1 MDIPKHPHDE
11 FFRLYFKRPELLA
24 SLLEFSLPPELTAT
38 LDLTT
43 LEVEEG
49 THIDEHL
56 REHLSD
62 LAATVELAGRSDD
75 ATTGAASAS
84 AATANDATAS
94 AASASAATASAKVY
108 ILVEH
113 KSYKDPWA
121 LLQLLRYMV
130 QIWSEQRKAKPAEPL
145 MPIIPL
151 VVYHGTP
158 RTVGRS
164 FAELFPGDLPEPLR
178 AYIPRFA
185 AELLNLTAL
194 PDAEIPQAPA
204 PLSAALWAMKYAR
217 TQTEKTLAA
226 LDRLAATVGK
236 ALVEQQGFDILKLYI
251 VQASPYEPSE
261 FIDMVN
267 RVLQTAMLR
276 EEAVGTA
283 EKLIE
288 QGKREG
294 LREGIRRGV
303 DRGRQ
308 EGRQEGKRE
317 GLQEGLQEGKREGLQ
332 EGLEKGR
339 QVGVQE
345 QREHTAR
352 ELLARGLSA
361 AEIAQ
366 VTGLSEG
373 EVRALAEQSQT

>member
-24 SLLEFSLPPELTAT
+24 SLLEFSLPPELTAR

-62 LAATVELAGRSDD
+62 LAATVELADRS
-75 ATTGAASAS
+75 GG
-84 AATANDATAS
+84 ATAS
-94 AASASAATASAKVY
+94 AAPANDATASAATASAKVY

-130 QIWSEQRKAKPAEPL
+130 QIWSEQRRARPAEPL

-151 VVYHGTP
+151 VVYHGAP
-158 RTVGRS
+158 RTVGSS
-164 FAELFPGDLPEPLR
+164 FAELFPGDLPEPLN

-236 ALVEQQGFDILKLYI
+236 ALVDHDGFDILKLYI

-294 LREGIRRGV
+294 LREGMRRGV
-303 DRGRQ
+303 DRGR
-308 EGRQEGKRE
+308 
-317 GLQEGLQEGKREGLQ
+317 QEGKREGLQ

-339 QVGVQE
+339 QEGVQE

-366 VTGLSEG
+366 VTGLSEA

>member
-43 LEVEEG
+43 LKVEEG

-62 LAATVELAGRSDD
+62 LAATVELAHRSDD
-75 ATTGAASAS
+75 ATASSVTAS
-84 AATANDATAS
+84 AATG
-94 AASASAATASAKVY
+94 SAKVY

-130 QIWSEQRKAKPAEPL
+130 QIWSEQRKARPAEPL

-151 VVYHGTP
+151 VVYHGAP
-158 RTVGRS
+158 RTVGGS
-164 FAELFPGDLPEPLR
+164 FAELFPSDLPAPLN

-185 AELLNLTAL
+185 AELLNLTTL
-194 PDAEIPQAPA
+194 PDAQIPEAPA

-294 LREGIRRGV
+294 L
-303 DRGRQ
+303 
-308 EGRQEGKRE
+308 
-317 GLQEGLQEGKREGLQ
+317 QEGLQEGKLKGLR

-339 QVGVQE
+339 QEGVQE

-352 ELLARGLSA
+352 ELLARGLSP

-366 VTGLSEG
+366 VTGLSEA

>member
-1 MDIPKHPHDE
+1 MDVPKHPHDE
-11 FFRLYFKRPELLA
+11 FFRLYFRRPELLA
-24 SLLEFSLPPELTAT
+24 SLLEFSLPPELTAE

-43 LEVEEG
+43 LAVEDG

-62 LAATVELAGRSDD
+62 LAATVELAGPS
-75 ATTGAASAS
+75 GG
-84 AATANDATAS
+84 
-94 AASASAATASAKVY
+94 ATASAKVY

-130 QIWSEQRKAKPAEPL
+130 QVWSEQRKAHPTEPL
-145 MPIIPL
+145 VPIIPL
-151 VVYHGTP
+151 AVYHGSP
-158 RTVGRS
+158 QAVSNS
-164 FAELFPGDLPEPLR
+164 FAELFPPDLPEPIQD
-178 AYIPRFA
+178 YIPRFA

-194 PDAEIPQAPA
+194 PDAQIPAAPA

-217 TQTEKTLAA
+217 TKTEKTLAA

-236 ALVEQQGFDILKLYI
+236 ALVEEEGFDILKLYI

-267 RVLQTAMLR
+267 RVLQTAMLK

-288 QGKREG
+288 QGK
-294 LREGIRRGV
+294 
-303 DRGRQ
+303 Q

-317 GLQEGLQEGKREGLQ
+317 GLQEGLER
-332 EGLEKGR
+332 GR
-339 QVGVQE
+339 QKGVQE

-352 ELLARGLSA
+352 GLLARGLSA
-361 AEIAQ
+361 AEIAEI
-366 VTGLSEG
+366 TGLSEL
-373 EVRALAEQSQT
+373 EVRTIAEHEHP

>member
-1 MDIPKHPHDE
+1 MDVPKHPHDE
-11 FFRLYFKRPELLA
+11 FFRLYFRRPELLA
-24 SLLEFSLPPELTAT
+24 SLLEFSLPPELTAE

-43 LEVEEG
+43 LAVEDG

-62 LAATVELAGRSDD
+62 LAATVELAGPSV
-75 ATTGAASAS
+75 G
-84 AATANDATAS
+84 
-94 AASASAATASAKVY
+94 ATASAKVY

-130 QIWSEQRKAKPAEPL
+130 QVWSEQRKAHPTEPL
-145 MPIIPL
+145 VPIIPL
-151 VVYHGTP
+151 VVYHGSP
-158 RTVGRS
+158 QAVSNS
-164 FAELFPGDLPEPLR
+164 FAELFPPDLPEPIQD
-178 AYIPRFA
+178 YIPRFA

-194 PDAEIPQAPA
+194 PDNQIPAAPA

-217 TQTEKTLAA
+217 TKTEKTLAA

-236 ALVEQQGFDILKLYI
+236 ALAEEEGFDILKLYI
-251 VQASPYEPSE
+251 VQASPYDPSE

-267 RVLQTAMLR
+267 RVLQTAMLK

-288 QGKREG
+288 QGKQA
-294 LREGIRRGV
+294 
-303 DRGRQ
+303 GRQ

-317 GLQEGLQEGKREGLQ
+317 GLQEGLER
-332 EGLEKGR
+332 GR
-339 QVGVQE
+339 QKGVQE

-352 ELLARGLSA
+352 GLLARGLSA
-361 AEIAQ
+361 AEIAEI
-366 VTGLSEG
+366 TGLSET
-373 EVRALAEQSQT
+373 EVRTIAEHEHP